1 MSSLKTVEQI
11 RDLEIAGKIIEKVF
25 LAIQNKIKAG
35 VTSLELDK
43 LAHDIIIE
51 NKAIPLF
58 LNHQGFPNT
67 ICASPNNVV
76 VHGIPNN
83 KKLQDGD
90 IITIDVGAKYNNMCV
105 DAART
110 FAVGDI
116 SKEDRELI
124 LLTDQALKLAVK
136 AIKPNKTIGDIANVI
151 ETFFDKHQ
159 KYSISEQYVGHFIG
173 QNLWEEPIFPN
184 KGKKGK
190 GLKLEKGMTFCIEP
204 VIIVGKDQLFVDPLD
219 NWTVYTKHN
228 GKACHIEHTI
238 LVTEKGAKIII

>member
-1 MSSLKTVEQI
+1 MSKLKTIEEI
-11 RDLEIAGKIIEKVF
+11 KDLEIAGKIIEKVF
-25 LAIQNKIKAG
+25 AAVKEKLKAG

-43 LAHDIIIE
+43 LAYDIIIK
-51 NKAIPLF
+51 NKATPLF

-83 KKLQDGD
+83 KKLAEGD
-90 IITIDVGAKYNNMCV
+90 IITIDVGAKYNKMCV

-110 FAVGDI
+110 FAVGKI
-116 SKEDRELI
+116 SKQDQELI
-124 LLTDQALKLAVK
+124 SLTDEALNLAI
-136 AIKPNKTIGDIANVI
+136 AEIKPNKTIGDIANVI
-151 ETFFDKHQ
+151 ETFFNKHK

-173 QNLWEEPIFPN
+173 KKLWEEPIFPN
-184 KGKKGK
+184 KGIRGT
-190 GLKLEKGMTFCIEP
+190 GLRLQKGMTFCIEP
-204 VIIVGKDQLFVDPLD
+204 VIIVGKDQLFVDPFD